1 MFFLKGAIFDSENTL
16 YTCNVV
22 YCEGYFMASPSVA
35 LLEICVPSAWFLR
48 NNIKKVQNGDDAR
61 STVVFAQGAKI
72 AEAVKKYH
80 DKTPSSAMEACNV
93 FGKYAEKSKV
103 LNCAGKTIDWAARN
117 VNPLICM
124 SAIYKTATA
133 DEKVKTGV
141 TQLGALSGM
150 FVGEGLMKRNMDK
163 VINEQN
169 IIKVANKIK
178 DVKGVGKLAQR
189 VLESNASGK
198 IAAVLKGISFVL
210 VSMTSYDLGEK
221 LAKHP
226 AEKICTNL
234 GINDKHKNDKKI
246 DQKA

>member
-1 MFFLKGAIFDSENTL
+1 M
-16 YTCNVV
+16 

-48 NNIKKVQNGDDAR
+48 NNVKKVQNGDDAR

-80 DKTPSSAMEACNV
+80 DKTATSAMESYNI
-93 FGKYAEKSKV
+93 FGKLAEKSKV
-103 LNCAGKTIDWAARN
+103 LNTVGKGIDLAAKN

-124 SAIYKTATA
+124 SAVYKTATS

-141 TQLGALSGM
+141 TQLGAISGM
-150 FVGEGLMKRNMDK
+150 FLGEGLMKRNMDK
-163 VINEQN
+163 VINEEN
-169 IIKVANKIK
+169 IIKIADKTKN
-178 DVKGVGKLAQR
+178 VKGVGKLAQR
-189 VLESNASGK
+189 VLKSNASGK

-210 VSMTSYDLGEK
+210 VSMTSYDIGEK
-221 LAKHP
+221 IAKGP
-226 AEKICTNL
+226 AEKICSNL
-234 GINDKHKNDKKI
+234 GINNKHEDICEDKREKKQKI